1 MSPERGIEKVRGF
14 IDQSSAPLPSR
25 LCGWFGL
32 GGVGIFHRQ
41 LAIVKRAYAE
51 KSRNAAALGTLSQ
64 AMLDAWRVCVAGCLT
79 RFRRFR

>member
-1 MSPERGIEKVRGF
+1 MPAERSIEQIRGF
-14 IDQSSAPLPSR
+14 IDQSGAPLPSR

-41 LAIVKRAYAE
+41 LAIVKRAHSE
-51 KSRNAAALGTLSQ
+51 KSRNAAALGTIAQ
-64 AMLDAWRVCVAGCLT
+64 AMLDAFGFCVAGCLT